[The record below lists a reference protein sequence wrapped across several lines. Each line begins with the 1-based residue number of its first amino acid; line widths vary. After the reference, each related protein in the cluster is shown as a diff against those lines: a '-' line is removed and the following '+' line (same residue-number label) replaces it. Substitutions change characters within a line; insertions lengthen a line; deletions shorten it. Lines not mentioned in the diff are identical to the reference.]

1 MFAITKLFKE
11 PVPVITSL
19 IILVLNAAIYRFDPI
34 GSVYSILLIGFI
46 YAYFKFMDKPAQK
59 WKIKIFKYLA
69 FAVLLSLAVVIK
81 GGLIYLVIR
90 MSPASIL
97 SNLTTEILYIF
108 IIGFV
113 SALGFDISLLFEG
126 RYIKG

>member
-1 MFAITKLFKE
+1 MKTKEFILFLLFPYLLVLLVGLSLYRGKIFNPQLLQFQFVLTGGTISVMFAITKLFKE

-59 WKIKIFKYLA
+59 WKIKIFKY
-69 FAVLLSLAVVIK
+69 
-81 GGLIYLVIR
+81 
-90 MSPASIL
+90 
-97 SNLTTEILYIF
+97 
-108 IIGFV
+108 
-113 SALGFDISLLFEG
+113 
-126 RYIKG
+126 